1 MNLAGMT
8 GSGFLTF
15 LDQARYRKLSFR
27 IMFRIPWIQSLGFMR
42 TLMDFEYGN
51 LILGSLQPMAWLV
64 ARSAQ
69 FLMLLFFFLHWG
81 ELFRD
86 RDVLVMSSAAE
97 TGLLQLLL

>member
-15 LDQARYRKLSFR
+15 LDQARYRKSSFR

-51 LILGSLQPMAWLV
+51 LILGSLQPLAWSV

-69 FLMLLFFFLHWG
+69 FLMLSFFSTGVSFL
-81 ELFRD
+81 
-86 RDVLVMSSAAE
+86 E
-97 TGLLQLLL
+97 TETFW